1 MILMIVYN
9 HLFVSYLFLAFA
21 LEYWVQID
29 ENMDREI
36 SAKQQARRSAKIYL
50 IVISVS
56 VVSAFGFIYF
66 KSMVEPAV
74 NRSEFKTS
82 VADAGV
88 IEATVPASGTI
99 TPEYELSI
107 SSPVNAKIE
116 QVLFSAGEQVL
127 AGQSIL
133 RLNKESSLLAFEK
146 LNEEQHVNRNK
157 IYQLSLELEKSLD
170 ELKTQYS
177 IKQMKINSLETAL
190 EHEQSLL
197 DIGGS
202 TQENVKQARLTL
214 NVANLELM
222 QIKKQIEN
230 QKAMMKANLKSLGYE
245 INIREKD
252 IKGISDKLRNA
263 AISSPRNG
271 VITWVNSKIGTEINE
286 GEELVRIADL
296 SSFKVEASISDT
308 YADEVKAGRT
318 ALIRVNK
325 TDLRGTVS
333 NVQPAVEN
341 GTVKFS
347 INLNEKNSKL
357 LRSNLKVD
365 VFVITSYKERV
376 VRVRNGPAFN
386 GSEEQQVFV
395 LRGNEAIRRKVKT
408 GESNSD
414 YIEIL
419 SGIRPGESVITS
431 DMPDFIH
438 LEKVKIK

>member
-1 MILMIVYN
+1 
-9 HLFVSYLFLAFA
+9 
-21 LEYWVQID
+21 
-29 ENMDREI
+29 MDREI
-36 SAKQQARRSAKIYL
+36 SVQQQARRRAKIYL
-50 IVISVS
+50 IVLLG
-56 VVSAFGFIYF
+56 VVTATFGFVYF
-66 KSMVEPAV
+66 KGMVELVV
-74 NRSEFKTS
+74 NRSDFKTS
-82 VADAGV
+82 IAESGV
-88 IEATVPASGTI
+88 IEATVPASGI
-99 TPEYELSI
+99 VTPEYELTI

-116 QVLFSAGEQVL
+116 QVMFNAGEKVV

-146 LNEEQHVNRNK
+146 LNEEQHMNRNK

-170 ELKTQYS
+170 ELETQHA
-177 IKQMKINSLETAL
+177 IKEMKINSLETAL

-214 NVANLELM
+214 NVAKLELT
-222 QIKKQIEN
+222 QIKNQIEN

-252 IKGISDKLRNA
+252 IKGISDKLKGA

-271 VITWVNSKIGTEINE
+271 VITWVNSKIGTEISE

-296 SSFKVEASISDT
+296 SSFKVEANISDT

-318 ALIRVNK
+318 ALIRINK
-325 TDLRGTVS
+325 TDLRGNIS

-347 INLNEKNSKL
+347 VSLSDKNSKL

-365 VFVITSYKERV
+365 VFVVTSYKEKVIRLQ
-376 VRVRNGPAFN
+376 NGPAFN
-386 GSEEQQVFV
+386 GSEEQLVFV
-395 LRGNEAIRRKVKT
+395 VKGNEAIRRKIKT

-414 YIEIL
+414 FIEIS
-419 SGIRPGESVITS
+419 SGIQPGESVITS
-431 DMPDFIH
+431 DMRDFIH
-438 LEKVKIK
+438 LEKVRVK

>member
-1 MILMIVYN
+1 
-9 HLFVSYLFLAFA
+9 
-21 LEYWVQID
+21 
-29 ENMDREI
+29 MDREI
-36 SAKQQARRSAKIYL
+36 SVQQQARRRAKIYL
-50 IVISVS
+50 IILLGLAIAS
-56 VVSAFGFIYF
+56 FGFIYF
-66 KSMVEPAV
+66 RSMVEPAI
-74 NRSEFKTS
+74 NRSDFRTS
-82 VADAGV
+82 IAESGA
-88 IEATVPASGTI
+88 IEATVPASGI
-99 TPEYELSI
+99 VIPEYELTI

-116 QVLFSAGEQVL
+116 QVMFNAGEKVL

-170 ELKTQYS
+170 ELKTQYA
-177 IKQMKINSLETAL
+177 IKEMKINSLETAL

-214 NVANLELM
+214 NVAKLELT

-252 IKGISDKLRNA
+252 IKGISDKLKGA

-271 VITWVNSKIGTEINE
+271 VITWVNSKIGAEINE

-318 ALIRVNK
+318 AMIRINK
-325 TDLRGTVS
+325 TDLRGNIS

-347 INLNEKNSKL
+347 VSLSDKNSKL

-365 VFVITSYKERV
+365 VFVITSYKEHATRV
-376 VRVRNGPAFN
+376 KNGPAFN
-386 GSEEQQVFV
+386 GSEEQQIFV
-395 LRGNEAIRRKVKT
+395 LKGN
-408 GESNSD
+408 
-414 YIEIL
+414 
-419 SGIRPGESVITS
+419 
-431 DMPDFIH
+431 
-438 LEKVKIK
+438 

>member
-1 MILMIVYN
+1 
-9 HLFVSYLFLAFA
+9 
-21 LEYWVQID
+21 
-29 ENMDREI
+29 MDREI
-36 SAKQQARRSAKIYL
+36 SAKQQARRRAKIYI
-50 IVISVS
+50 IVILVL
-56 VVSAFGFIYF
+56 VLSAFGFIYF
-66 KSMVEPAV
+66 KNMVEPAV
-74 NRSEFKTS
+74 RRSSFTIS
-82 VADAGV
+82 VAESGV
-88 IEATVPASGTI
+88 IEAAVPASGMV
-99 TPEYELSI
+99 TPEYEVTI

-116 QVLFSAGEQVL
+116 QVLFNAGEKVL

-157 IYQLSLELEKSLD
+157 IYQLSLELQKSLD

-177 IKQMKINSLETAL
+177 IKEMKINSLETAL
-190 EHEQSLL
+190 GHEQSLL

-202 TQENVKQARLTL
+202 NEENVKQARLTL
-214 NVANLELM
+214 NVAKLELT
-222 QIKKQIEN
+222 QIKNQIEN

-252 IKGISDKLRNA
+252 IKGISDRLKNA
-263 AISSPRNG
+263 SISSPRNG
-271 VITWVNSKIGTEINE
+271 VITWVNSKIGTEVNE

-318 ALIRVNK
+318 ILIRINK
-325 TDLRGTVS
+325 TDLRGSIS

-347 INLNEKNSKL
+347 ISLNNKNSKL

-365 VFVITSYKERV
+365 VFVITSYKERAI
-376 VRVRNGPAFN
+376 RVGNGPAFN
-386 GSEEQQVFV
+386 GSEEQNVFV
-395 LRGNEAIRRKVKT
+395 LKDDQAVRRKVKV

-419 SGIRPGESVITS
+419 SGIQAGERVIIS
-431 DMPDFIH
+431 DMQEFIH
-438 LEKVKIK
+438 LEKVEVK

>member
-1 MILMIVYN
+1 
-9 HLFVSYLFLAFA
+9 
-21 LEYWVQID
+21 
-29 ENMDREI
+29 MDREI
-36 SAKQQARRSAKIYL
+36 SVQQQARRRAKIYL
-50 IVISVS
+50 IILLGVATA
-56 VVSAFGFIYF
+56 AFGFIYF
-66 KSMVEPAV
+66 KGMVEPTV
-74 NRSEFKTS
+74 NRSDFKTS
-82 VADAGV
+82 IAESGV
-88 IEATVPASGTI
+88 IEATVPASGI
-99 TPEYELSI
+99 VMPEYELTI

-116 QVLFSAGEQVL
+116 QVMFNAGEKVL

-170 ELKTQYS
+170 ELKTQYA
-177 IKQMKINSLETAL
+177 IKEMKINSLETAL

-214 NVANLELM
+214 NVAKLELT
-222 QIKKQIEN
+222 QIKNQIEN

-252 IKGISDKLRNA
+252 IKGISDKLKGA
-263 AISSPRNG
+263 AISSPRKG
-271 VITWVNSKIGTEINE
+271 VITWVNSKIGAEINE

-296 SSFKVEASISDT
+296 SSFKVEASISET
-308 YADEVKAGRT
+308 YADEVKVGRT
-318 ALIRVNK
+318 AMIRVNK
-325 TDLRGTVS
+325 TDLRGNIS

-347 INLNEKNSKL
+347 VSLSDKNSKL

-365 VFVITSYKERV
+365 VFVITSYKERTT
-376 VRVRNGPAFN
+376 RIKNGPAFN
-386 GSEEQQVFV
+386 GSEEQQIFV
-395 LRGNEAIRRKVKT
+395 LKGNEAIRRKIKT

-414 YIEIL
+414 FIEIS
-419 SGIRPGESVITS
+419 SGIQPGESVITS
-431 DMPDFIH
+431 DMQDFIH
-438 LEKVKIK
+438 LEKVRVK

>member
-1 MILMIVYN
+1 
-9 HLFVSYLFLAFA
+9 
-21 LEYWVQID
+21 
-29 ENMDREI
+29 MDREI
-36 SAKQQARRSAKIYL
+36 SVQQQARRRAKIYL
-50 IVISVS
+50 IILLGVATA
-56 VVSAFGFIYF
+56 AFGFIYF
-66 KSMVEPAV
+66 KGMVEPTV
-74 NRSEFKTS
+74 NRSDFKTS
-82 VADAGV
+82 IAESGV
-88 IEATVPASGTI
+88 IEATVPASGI
-99 TPEYELSI
+99 VMPEYELTI

-116 QVLFSAGEQVL
+116 QVMFNAGEKVL

-170 ELKTQYS
+170 ELKTQYA
-177 IKQMKINSLETAL
+177 IKEMKINSLETAL

-214 NVANLELM
+214 NVAKLELT
-222 QIKKQIEN
+222 QIKNQIEN

-252 IKGISDKLRNA
+252 IKGISDKLKGA
-263 AISSPRNG
+263 AISSPRKG
-271 VITWVNSKIGTEINE
+271 VITWVNSKIGAEINE

-296 SSFKVEASISDT
+296 SSFKVEASISET

-318 ALIRVNK
+318 AMIRVNK
-325 TDLRGTVS
+325 TDLRGNIS

-347 INLNEKNSKL
+347 VSLSDKNSKL

-365 VFVITSYKERV
+365 VFVITSYKERTT
-376 VRVRNGPAFN
+376 RIKNGPAFN
-386 GSEEQQVFV
+386 GSEEQQIFV
-395 LRGNEAIRRKVKT
+395 LKGNEAIRRKIKT

-414 YIEIL
+414 FIEIS
-419 SGIRPGESVITS
+419 SGIQPGESVITS
-431 DMPDFIH
+431 DMQDFIH
-438 LEKVKIK
+438 LEKVRVK

>member
-1 MILMIVYN
+1 
-9 HLFVSYLFLAFA
+9 
-21 LEYWVQID
+21 
-29 ENMDREI
+29 MDREI
-36 SAKQQARRSAKIYL
+36 SVQQQARRRAKIYL
-50 IVISVS
+50 ILLLGV
-56 VVSAFGFIYF
+56 ATATFGFIYF
-66 KSMVEPAV
+66 KGMVEPAV
-74 NRSEFKTS
+74 NRSDFKTS
-82 VADAGV
+82 IAESGV
-88 IEATVPASGTI
+88 IEATVPASGI
-99 TPEYELSI
+99 VMPEYELTI

-116 QVLFSAGEQVL
+116 QVMFNAGEKVL

-170 ELKTQYS
+170 ELKTQYA
-177 IKQMKINSLETAL
+177 IKEMKINSLETAL

-214 NVANLELM
+214 NVAKLELT

-252 IKGISDKLRNA
+252 IKGISDKLKGA
-263 AISSPRNG
+263 AISSPRKG
-271 VITWVNSKIGTEINE
+271 VITWVNSKIGAEISE

-318 ALIRVNK
+318 AMIRINK
-325 TDLRGTVS
+325 TDLRGNIS

-347 INLNEKNSKL
+347 VSLSDKNSKL
-357 LRSNLKVD
+357 LRTNLKVD
-365 VFVITSYKERV
+365 VFVITSYKERTI
-376 VRVRNGPAFN
+376 RIKNGPAFN
-386 GSEEQQVFV
+386 GSEEQQIFV
-395 LRGNEAIRRKVKT
+395 LKGNEAIRRKIKT

-414 YIEIL
+414 FIEIS
-419 SGIRPGESVITS
+419 SGIQPGESVITS
-431 DMPDFIH
+431 DMQDFIH
-438 LEKVKIK
+438 LEKVRVK

>member
-1 MILMIVYN
+1 
-9 HLFVSYLFLAFA
+9 
-21 LEYWVQID
+21 
-29 ENMDREI
+29 MDREI
-36 SAKQQARRSAKIYL
+36 SVQQQARRRVEIYL
-50 IVISVS
+50 IILLGVATA
-56 VVSAFGFIYF
+56 AFGFIYF
-66 KSMVEPAV
+66 KGMVEPTV
-74 NRSEFKTS
+74 NRSDFKTS
-82 VADAGV
+82 IAESGV
-88 IEATVPASGTI
+88 IEATVPASGI
-99 TPEYELSI
+99 VMPEYELTI

-116 QVLFSAGEQVL
+116 QVMFNAGEKVL

-133 RLNKESSLLAFEK
+133 HLNKESSLLAFEK

-170 ELKTQYS
+170 ELKTQYA
-177 IKQMKINSLETAL
+177 IKEMKINSLETAL

-214 NVANLELM
+214 NVAKLELT
-222 QIKKQIEN
+222 QIKNQIEN

-252 IKGISDKLRNA
+252 IKGISDKLKGA
-263 AISSPRNG
+263 AISSPRKG
-271 VITWVNSKIGTEINE
+271 VITWVNSKIGAEINE

-296 SSFKVEASISDT
+296 SSFKVEASISET

-318 ALIRVNK
+318 AMIRVNK
-325 TDLRGTVS
+325 TDLRGNIS

-347 INLNEKNSKL
+347 VSLSDKNSKL

-365 VFVITSYKERV
+365 VFVITSYKERTT
-376 VRVRNGPAFN
+376 RIKNGPAFN
-386 GSEEQQVFV
+386 GSEEQQIFV
-395 LRGNEAIRRKVKT
+395 LKGNEAIRRKIKT

-414 YIEIL
+414 FIEIS
-419 SGIRPGESVITS
+419 SGIQPGESMITS
-431 DMPDFIH
+431 DMQDFIH
-438 LEKVKIK
+438 LEKVRVK

>member
-1 MILMIVYN
+1 MVIICNYLSI
-9 HLFVSYLFLAFA
+9 SCLFLAFA
-21 LEYWVQID
+21 LEYRAQINK
-29 ENMDREI
+29 NMDREI
-36 SAKQQARRSAKIYL
+36 SAKQRRQRRVKIFL
-50 IVISVS
+50 IVVLA
-56 VVSAFGFIYF
+56 SALSALAFIYI
-66 KSMVEPAV
+66 SAVAEPSV
-74 NRSEFKTS
+74 NRSDFKTS
-82 VADAGV
+82 VAESGV
-88 IEATVPASGTI
+88 VEATVPASGI
-99 TPEYELSI
+99 VMPEYELTI

-116 QVLFSAGEQVL
+116 QVMFNAGEKVL

-170 ELKTQYS
+170 DLKTQRA
-177 IKQMKINSLETAL
+177 IKEMRINSLETAL
-190 EHEQSLL
+190 EHEQSLM

-214 NVANLELM
+214 NVAKLELT

-252 IKGISDKLRNA
+252 IKGISDKLKGA

-271 VITWVNSKIGTEINE
+271 VITWVNSKIGAEINE

-296 SSFKVEASISDT
+296 RSFKVEASISDT
-308 YADEVKAGRT
+308 YADEVKAGRV
-318 ALIRVNK
+318 ALVRINK
-325 TDLRGTVS
+325 TDLRGNIS

-341 GTVKFS
+341 GMVKFS
-347 INLNEKNSKL
+347 VSLSDKNSKL

-365 VFVITSYKERV
+365 VFVITSFKERV
-376 VRVRNGPAFN
+376 IRLHNGPAFN

-395 LRGNEAIRRKVKT
+395 VKGDEAVRRKIRT

-414 YIEIL
+414 FIEIS
-419 SGIRPGESVITS
+419 SGIQPGESVITS
-431 DMPDFIH
+431 DMQDFIH
-438 LEKVKIK
+438 LEKVRVK